1 MSKLSELKKKYL
13 SFSAIMKYL
22 AAILLFFSGAFA
34 GSEVETR
41 RDKTQFITG
50 PSLVIPLTA
59 GEDGKPTPVQLPP
72 FPDANEIFDIDK
84 SDNVIE

>member
-1 MSKLSELKKKYL
+1 MSKLSELKNKYL
-13 SFSAIMKYL
+13 SFSAIMKYI

-41 RDKTQFITG
+41 REKTQFITG
-50 PSLVIPLTA
+50 PSLVIPLTTD
-59 GEDGKPTPVQLPP
+59 EDGKPTPVQLPP
-72 FPDANEIFDIDK
+72 FPDADKIFDIDK